1 MAFLSAFYPQPV
13 VKGTTAGTYAEGNDA
28 RIVGAASKAW
38 PAGVTKTVYLSA
50 RTDGVAGSGTL
61 ADPYDASNA
70 TKFQEIL
77 LNRTKVPAGSTVRL
91 LAGNY
96 ESFTRVGNKRADGSG
111 NYGVGLPNISII
123 GDGINST
130 KITAVAGNDVANM
143 FEIAGDCVRF
153 SDMTIDAGWSVLKTA
168 ARTSG
173 AVTIYGGQVSIVER
187 IRVVNFGGDIDT
199 NTEGFPIIIFGSD
212 NMPSVTGDGGTNVTS
227 RNAVIRNCIVEQ
239 PYVWSSQNSGK
250 GAYYTALSICGS
262 IFGFLPDYRCDGVA
276 IIENNVIRG
285 AIPDNHVHGGNNLDD
300 ANAFRFELGATVGGN
315 LKHIIIRNN
324 TFKNLALGTQADT
337 WHNEHAFIDGN
348 YFDQVGQATLVNMG
362 ITLNAT
368 IPNSGAGNPVTITT
382 SSEHGYF
389 NGFEAI
395 PSFWE
400 VCKLSTTGELPAPLN
415 EHTIYYV
422 RYVSPTEIRLSETR
436 GGGFIETTTNGSG
449 THQVRRNSMQ
459 NTTISNN
466 VVYAMP
472 SGSSSVFRHD
482 SASQTQRVVIENNWI
497 GTRNPNTT
505 FLNLRR
511 FADLFNI
518 NNAVLRNNIIYGNLP
533 LGNFSEVDISV
544 SENNTDEN
552 GIERFWGEEY
562 LSYRTVFPKF
572 SDPKKN
578 GLILSRAITNANSA
592 APNGAARSLT
602 NKATVLVHAGNYE
615 LPTFAQIGNNIEII
629 GQSDAR
635 SIRITAPAGSEVFRY
650 QSLGI
655 GSTIKNLTLVAP
667 DGGVAFNSPWAVA
680 EANHA
685 NIRYEKII
693 FTRPSGGT
701 GNMVNV
707 GIIGMGGGTWV
718 DCESEFPMYSVS
730 ANQGN
735 FFGKMYNCRFT
746 GGISFQDGGT
756 TTPVEYHDSIIS
768 GGINVRLNT
777 NGIMKGCIVDIPTDI
792 IINGGKIINSSLKC
806 RYLDGTGGRIENS
819 TIEASDASYSIT
831 GTGSF
836 TLADVGINKPINPTV
851 TVTNY
856 SNSLVSTGTG
866 APSATA
872 PNGSI
877 YLRTD
882 GDASTTIYVR
892 AGGSWKPMAS
902 WEP

>member
-1 MAFLSAFYPQPV
+1 MAFLSSFYPQPV
-13 VKGTTAGTYAEGNDA
+13 IAGTTAGTFTEGNDS
-28 RIVGAASKAW
+28 RVVGAATKAW
-38 PAGVTKTVYLSA
+38 PTGVTKTVYLSA

-77 LNRTKVPAGSTVRL
+77 LNRAKVPAGSTVRL
-91 LAGNY
+91 LSGNY
-96 ESFTRVGNKRADGSG
+96 ELFTSVGVKRADGSG

-130 KITAVAGNDVANM
+130 RITAVAGNDVGNM
-143 FEIAGDCVRF
+143 FHIAGDCVRF

-168 ARTSG
+168 AKTSG
-173 AVTIYGGQVSIVER
+173 AVTIWGGQVSIVER
-187 IRVVNFGGDIDT
+187 IRVINFGGDIDT
-199 NTEGFPIIIFGSD
+199 STEGFPIIIFGSD

-227 RNAVIRNCIVEQ
+227 RNAIIRNCIVEQ

-250 GAYYTALSICGS
+250 GAYYTALTICGS
-262 IFGFLPDYRCDGVA
+262 IFSSINDYRCDGVA
-276 IIENNVIRG
+276 IIENNVVKG

-300 ANAFRFELGATVGGN
+300 ANAFRFEFGATVGGN

-324 TFKNLALGTQADT
+324 TFKNLALGTQTDT

-348 YFDQVGQATLVNMG
+348 YFDQVGRACLVNMAV
-362 ITLNAT
+362 TLSAT
-368 IPNSGAGNPVTITT
+368 IPNSGSGNPVTITT
-382 SSEHGYF
+382 SSPHGYSDT
-389 NGFEAI
+389 FEAF
-395 PSFWE
+395 PSQWE
-400 VCKLSTTGELPAPLN
+400 VCKLSTTGDLPAPLN

-422 RYVSPTEIRLSETR
+422 RYVSPTEIRLSETI

-472 SGSSSVFRHD
+472 SGDSSVFRHD

-505 FLNLRR
+505 FFNLRR

-518 NNAVLRNNIIYGNLP
+518 NNAVFRNNVIYSNIP
-533 LGNFSEVDISV
+533 LGNFGGVDISV
-544 SENNTDEN
+544 SENNADEN
-552 GIERFWGEEY
+552 GIERFWGGNL

-578 GLILSRAITNANSA
+578 GLILSRAIGSANGAS
-592 APNGAARSLT
+592 PNGASRSLT
-602 NKATVLVHAGNYE
+602 NKATVLVNAGNYE
-615 LPTFAQIGNNIEII
+615 LPSLQQIGNYIEVI
-629 GQSDAR
+629 GLSDAK
-635 SIRITAPAGSEVFRY
+635 STRITAPANSEVFRY
-650 QSLGI
+650 QSQGI

-667 DGGVAFNSPWAVA
+667 DGGVAFNSPWNVA
-680 EANHA
+680 ESNHA
-685 NIRYEKII
+685 NIRYENIV
-693 FTRPSGGT
+693 FTKPTDGT

-707 GIIGMGGGTWV
+707 GVIGMGGGTWV
-718 DCESEFPMYSVS
+718 NCESEFPMYS
-730 ANQGN
+730 ALIGQGN
-735 FFGKMYNCRFT
+735 WFGKMYNCRFT
-746 GGISFQDGGT
+746 GGISFQDGET

-768 GGINVRLNT
+768 GGGSIRLNT
-777 NGIMKGCIVDIPTDI
+777 NGIMKGCIVDIPIDI
-792 IINGGKIINSSLKC
+792 TMNGGKIINSSLKF
-806 RYLDGTGGRIENS
+806 RRIDGTGGRIENS
-819 TIEASDASYSIT
+819 TIEASDTNYSIT

-856 SNSLVSTGTG
+856 SNSLVSTGSG

-872 PNGSI
+872 LNGSI

-882 GDASTTIYVR
+882 GDPSSTIYVR
-892 AGGSWKPMAS
+892 AGDEWRPLGAY
-902 WEP
+902 EP